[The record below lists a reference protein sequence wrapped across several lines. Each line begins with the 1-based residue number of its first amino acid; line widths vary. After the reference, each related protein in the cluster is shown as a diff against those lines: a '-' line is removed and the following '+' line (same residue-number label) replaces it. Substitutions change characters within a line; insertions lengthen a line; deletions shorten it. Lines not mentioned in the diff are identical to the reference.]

1 MARLT
6 LDRPQLGN
14 ALSAELV
21 EALLAAL
28 AQAEATAGIHT
39 VLLRGNGRHFCTGFD
54 LSTLDAQ
61 SDGDLLHRFVRVETL
76 LAALW
81 HSPLRT
87 AVLAQG
93 RTWGAGA
100 DLVAACE
107 SRAAAARASF
117 RFPGARFGLVL
128 GTRRLAERIGADRAR
143 RWVLDGH
150 EAPAAEACAAGL
162 VESVLAEGD
171 EDGWCAALRESS
183 AVAPATAARL
193 RMATRLDARDH
204 DLAALVRSAADP
216 GLRER
221 IRAYVA
227 QNKKS

>member
-1 MARLT
+1 HLV
-6 LDRPQLGN
+6 LDRPQVGN

-28 AQAEATAGIHT
+28 AQAHATPGLHT

-54 LSTLDAQ
+54 LSALDAQ

-87 AVLAQG
+87 VALAQG

-107 SRAAAARASF
+107 SRAAAVGAS
-117 RFPGARFGLVL
+117 
-128 GTRRLAERIGADRAR
+128 
-143 RWVLDGH
+143 
-150 EAPAAEACAAGL
+150 
-162 VESVLAEGD
+162 
-171 EDGWCAALRESS
+171 
-183 AVAPATAARL
+183 
-193 RMATRLDARDH
+193 
-204 DLAALVRSAADP
+204 
-216 GLRER
+216 
-221 IRAYVA
+221 
-227 QNKKS
+227 